1 MTDASDPNPPT
12 TTAPAGGMAVETA
25 NPKPDLLGVQR
36 DPTNAQNVQEAAASL
51 NLALAVPLALDVGR
65 TMATLYGYLPP
76 GSSPPLRQLP
86 TLHEL
91 AETER
96 IDAELVRLESLL
108 NQLSA
113 LMATK
118 ESPHSPDIS
127 NLKGAWPLE
136 EMAGAGAR
144 NLPVIKS
151 TLEAELLTFN
161 LELLESLA
169 CASRELELAYQL
181 GRSLRDT
188 ANPPI
193 EGERTTAKKMD
204 ALKAQLARQRV
215 SKLQQWLA
223 TLTPHLPANAAAVVG
238 SSLGKWSNF
247 RITTLDPD
255 APGQLVPKK
264 NSEDDVAV
272 QMFDALLDQGDIWL
286 NLLTGTESTVGLLTP
301 ESYVAAGE
309 AALSRTARIIKRMVF
324 HYWFALMILAF
335 ALAGVL
341 TISAVYLGGASK
353 VWTLIAAIS
362 GALGVTA
369 KGIGGGVSR
378 LSEQAARPIYRLEEI
393 DAMAWAVTTLPE
405 VDLNHQGVR
414 ILRRNGIEGTGP
426 LGHIL
431 R

>member
-341 TISAVYLGGASK
+341 TISAVYRSRPHTWCTPRAP
-353 VWTLIAAIS
+353 
-362 GALGVTA
+362 
-369 KGIGGGVSR
+369 VS
-378 LSEQAARPIYRLEEI
+378 SP
-393 DAMAWAVTTLPE
+393 
-405 VDLNHQGVR
+405 
-414 ILRRNGIEGTGP
+414 
-426 LGHIL
+426 
-431 R
+431 